1 MLRGVVGVGKRPP
14 NPALCCFSR
23 PVQRVARTRI
33 FARPTYAGRQ
43 VVVYAMELTAAES
56 LAMIL
61 PVPVK
66 AGSDPQEFKF
76 ISLEAYP
83 EFFEDLNL
91 GFPVPPP
98 PLAMPAENALS
109 ARAFKLE
116 VVSVGAFEASFV
128 PTQSDFARL
137 DARFRIDPTIWR
149 KLPGY
154 ERMGFAVFQLKAG
167 KQRVHPMCFG
177 FPRAE
182 VSKLFFPTLH
192 IHDGKVHERENF
204 DHELYAQGNGEQVP
218 DVLNWEESR
227 GWAGQ
232 FMKMER
238 TAGILNRD
246 AHVYRRKLR
255 GKLSNEDTYVALG

>member
-1 MLRGVVGVGKRPP
+1 M
-14 NPALCCFSR
+14 CCFSR

-43 VVVYAMELTAAES
+43 VVVYAMELTAAEP

-66 AGSDPQEFKF
+66 AGGEPKEFKF
-76 ISLEAYP
+76 TNLEAYP
-83 EFFEDLNL
+83 EFFVDLNR

-98 PLAMPAENALS
+98 PAALALANPSPGRKA
-109 ARAFKLE
+109 KLE

-128 PTQSDFARL
+128 PALADFDRL
-137 DARFRIDPTIWR
+137 DARFRIDAGIWR

-154 ERMGFAVFQLKAG
+154 DRMGFAVFKLKAG
-167 KQRVHPMCFG
+167 KQHVHPMCFA

-192 IHDGKVHERENF
+192 LHDGQIHERESF
-204 DHELYAQGNGEQVP
+204 DHELYAQGNGEQMP

-232 FMKMER
+232 FMKTER
-238 TAGILNRD
+238 TAGILHND
-246 AHVYRRKLR
+246 GDVYRRRLQ
-255 GKLSNEDTYVALG
+255 GDLPNQDTYVELV

>member
-1 MLRGVVGVGKRPP
+1 M
-14 NPALCCFSR
+14 CCFSR

-66 AGSDPQEFKF
+66 AGSDPKEFRF
-76 ISLEAYP
+76 INLEAYP
-83 EFFEDLNL
+83 EFFDDLSR
-91 GFPVPPP
+91 GFPE
-98 PLAMPAENALS
+98 LANPAS
-109 ARAFKLE
+109 AGAGSSPTRAATAKLE
-116 VVSVGAFEASFV
+116 VVNVGSVAASFV
-128 PTQSDFARL
+128 PTLSDFQRL
-137 DARFRIDPTIWR
+137 DARFRIDPKIWR

-154 ERMGFAVFQLKAG
+154 ERMGFAVFKLKAG
-167 KQRVHPMCFG
+167 RQQVHPMCFA
-177 FPRAE
+177 FPRADGA
-182 VSKLFFPTLH
+182 KLFFPTLH
-192 IHDGKVHERENF
+192 IHDGTIRETENF
-204 DHELYAQGNGEQVP
+204 DHELYAQGNGEQAP

-232 FMKMER
+232 FMKTER
-238 TAGILNRD
+238 TAGILHRD

-255 GKLSNEDTYVALG
+255 GKLPNEDTYVALG

>member
-1 MLRGVVGVGKRPP
+1 M
-14 NPALCCFSR
+14 CCFSR

-43 VVVYAMELTAAES
+43 VVVYAMELTAAEP

-66 AGSDPQEFKF
+66 AGGDPKEFKF
-76 ISLEAYP
+76 INLEAYP
-83 EFFEDLNL
+83 EFFADLDR

-98 PLAMPAENALS
+98 PAALALANSSPGRKA
-109 ARAFKLE
+109 KLE

-128 PTQSDFARL
+128 LALPDFDRL
-137 DARFRIDPTIWR
+137 DARFRIDAGIWR

-154 ERMGFAVFQLKAG
+154 DRMGFAVFKLKAG
-167 KQRVHPMCFG
+167 KQHVHPMCFA
-177 FPRAE
+177 FPRAD

-192 IHDGKVHERENF
+192 LHDGQIHERESF
-204 DHELYAQGNGEQVP
+204 DHELYAQGNGEQMP

-232 FMKMER
+232 FMKTER
-238 TAGILNRD
+238 TAGILHND
-246 AHVYRRKLR
+246 GHVYRRRLQ
-255 GKLSNEDTYVALG
+255 GDLPNQDTYVELV

>member
-1 MLRGVVGVGKRPP
+1 M
-14 NPALCCFSR
+14 CCFSR

-43 VVVYAMELTAAES
+43 VVVYAMELTAAEP

-66 AGSDPQEFKF
+66 AGGDPKEFKF
-76 ISLEAYP
+76 INLEAYP
-83 EFFEDLNL
+83 EFFADLDR

-98 PLAMPAENALS
+98 PAALAFANSYPS
-109 ARAFKLE
+109 RAAKLE

-128 PTQSDFARL
+128 PALADFDRL
-137 DARFRIDPTIWR
+137 DARFRIDAGIWR

-154 ERMGFAVFQLKAG
+154 DRMGFAVFKLKAG
-167 KQRVHPMCFG
+167 KQHVHPMCFA
-177 FPRAE
+177 FPRAD

-192 IHDGKVHERENF
+192 LHDGQIHERESF
-204 DHELYAQGNGEQVP
+204 DHELYAQGNGEQMP

-232 FMKMER
+232 FMKTER
-238 TAGILNRD
+238 TAGILHND
-246 AHVYRRKLR
+246 GHVYRRRLQ
-255 GKLSNEDTYVALG
+255 GDLPNQDTYIELV

>member
-1 MLRGVVGVGKRPP
+1 M
-14 NPALCCFSR
+14 CCFSR

-33 FARPTYAGRQ
+33 FARPTYAQRQ

-66 AGSDPQEFKF
+66 AGIDPKEFKF
-76 ISLEAYP
+76 INLEAYP
-83 EFFEDLNL
+83 EFFDDLNR

-98 PLAMPAENALS
+98 PRAMPEANALS
-109 ARAFKLE
+109 ARPAKLE

-128 PTQSDFARL
+128 PTLADFDRL
-137 DARFRIDPTIWR
+137 DGRFRIDPQIWR

-154 ERMGFAVFQLKAG
+154 DRMGFAVFKLKAG
-167 KQRVHPMCFG
+167 KQKVHPMCFA
-177 FPRAE
+177 FPRADM
-182 VSKLFFPTLH
+182 SKLFFPTLH
-192 IHDGKVHERENF
+192 IHDGQIHPKENF

-232 FMKMER
+232 FMKTEL
-238 TAGILNRD
+238 TAGIVEKD
-246 AHVYRRKLR
+246 AHAYRRRLV
-255 GKLSNEDTYVALG
+255 GKLPNEDTLVALV